1 MQPMKVLRNPT
12 TLGAG
17 SIAFAAVVALA
28 LAYVYFYPP
37 GRGKIVSFYTVDAAS
52 IRHGDEVRVAGIR
65 VGSVETIS
73 LEPRRVRVRMRVDD
87 HAFVGD
93 QSQIDVRM
101 LTVVGGYYVNVTSI
115 GDIPLG
121 NEAIPL
127 ERVKMPYNLIETL
140 ADTTKITQNVNP
152 KPLNESLNEI
162 QRGLTGTNV
171 EAFSAAIDAGNSI
184 MSAIDRQRGQVTSIL
199 NLSNEYIRAL
209 NKNREEI
216 ATLVRKIAIVTQT
229 LVLYGSGLKAQ
240 IDGLG
245 ETVLALKPIA
255 DSYEIH
261 RVQFVE
267 KVREYQ
273 HRFRLFVER
282 NGLTVR
288 LLQRVQNLLDRILD
302 AQNARPTL
310 LATDLCIPVPGSPC

>member
-1 MQPMKVLRNPT
+1 MKVLRNPT

-17 SIAFAAVVALA
+17 SIVFAAVVALA

-73 LEPRRVRVRMRVDD
+73 LEPDRVRVRMRVDD
-87 HAFVGD
+87 NAFVGD

-121 NEAIPL
+121 KEAIPL
-127 ERVKMPYNLIETL
+127 ERVKMPYNLIEAL

-184 MSAIDRQRGQVTSIL
+184 MGAVDRQRGQVTSIL

-209 NKNREEI
+209 NKNRDEI
-216 ATLVRKIAIVTQT
+216 ATLVRKIAVVTQT

-245 ETVLALKPIA
+245 ETVLALKPLA

-267 KVREYQ
+267 KIREYQ
-273 HRFRLFVER
+273 HKFRLFVER

-288 LLQRVQNLLDRILD
+288 LLQRVQNLLDRVLD
-302 AQNARPTL
+302 AQNARPAL

>member
-1 MQPMKVLRNPT
+1 MKVLRNPT

-17 SIAFAAVVALA
+17 SIVVVAAVALA

-37 GRGKIVSFYTVDAAS
+37 GRAKIVSFYTVDAAS

-65 VGSVETIS
+65 VGTVDTIS
-73 LEPRRVRVRMRVDD
+73 LEPDRVRVRMRVDD

-93 QSQIDVRM
+93 QSQVDVRM

-127 ERVKMPYNLIETL
+127 ERVKMPYNLIEAL

-184 MSAIDRQRGQVTSIL
+184 VSAIDRQRGQVTSIL

-209 NKNREEI
+209 NKNRDEI

-273 HRFRLFVER
+273 HKFRLFVER

-302 AQNARPTL
+302 AQNARPAL